1 MLILECL
8 DHHHIVTCHVTRVKM
23 KPTGV
28 ALGKGTGEPLMDS
41 QPLTISSWPRAIL
54 HLDADAFFASC
65 EQAIHPELRGR
76 PVICGKERG
85 IVAAAS
91 YEAKA
96 RGVSR
101 GVRLSDVKKLCP
113 DAVILPSDYETYSL
127 FSVRM
132 FEILRRFSP
141 DVEEY
146 SIDEAF
152 VDLTGLRRS
161 FHGSYEMIADKMR
174 TTIETELGI
183 TVSAGVS
190 LSKVLAKVGSKH
202 KKPNGLT
209 MIPGREIH
217 RYLEKLPIEKVWGIG
232 PNTAAFLRKFGVET
246 ALDYARKD
254 EEFIGKYLSKPYRE
268 IWHELNGRSVYPVT
282 TESKSGYQ
290 SISKTK
296 TFTPPSTDETFVFA
310 QLAKNLENAC
320 IKARKYNLAATRLA
334 LFLRKQDFTS
344 SGVEIKLTRPTA
356 YTAELFGVL
365 RRGFQD
371 LYQPRELFRQ
381 TGVVLCGLVAESGVQ
396 YTLFDDTTRIEKMAR
411 IYESLDE
418 ISRKYGKHTI
428 QHGASLPA
436 KLQAQ
441 HEGERGDV
449 PARKNALFKGEN
461 KRQRLGLPML
471 HIKV

>member
-1 MLILECL
+1 MN
-8 DHHHIVTCHVTRVKM
+8 D
-23 KPTGV
+23 
-28 ALGKGTGEPLMDS
+28 
-41 QPLTISSWPRAIL
+41 QPLIISSWPRAIL

-76 PVICGKERG
+76 PVITGKERG

-96 RGVSR
+96 RGVQR

-161 FHGSYEMIADKMR
+161 FHGPYESIALSMQEA
-174 TTIETELGI
+174 IEQELGLS
-183 TVSAGVS
+183 VSVGVS
-190 LSKVLAKVGSKH
+190 LSKVLAKIGSKH
-202 KKPNGLT
+202 KKPHGIT
-209 MIPGREIH
+209 MIPGRDIH
-217 RYLEKLPIEKVWGIG
+217 LFLGKLPVEKVWGIG
-232 PNTAAFLRKFGVET
+232 PNTAAYLAKHGIRM
-246 ALDYARKD
+246 ALQFAQQD
-254 EEFIGKYLSKPYRE
+254 EGFITKYLSKPYQE

-282 TESKSGYQ
+282 TETKSSYQ
-290 SISKTK
+290 SISKAK

-310 QLAKNLENAC
+310 QLSKNLENAC
-320 IKARKYNLAATRLA
+320 IKARRYHLAANRLV
-334 LFLRKQDFTS
+334 LFLRQQDYRS
-344 SGVEIKLTRPTA
+344 AGAELKLSRPTA
-356 YTAELFGVL
+356 FPAELYTLL
-365 RRGFQD
+365 REGFRD
-371 LYQPRELFRQ
+371 LYRPNTPYRQ
-381 TGVVLCGLVAESGVQ
+381 TGVVLSGLVAENTIQ
-396 YTLFDDTTRIEKMAR
+396 YGLFEDTTKIEKMAKV
-411 IYESLDE
+411 YESIDE
-418 ISRKYGKHTI
+418 LSQKYGKHAV
-428 QHGASLPA
+428 QHGASLPT
-436 KLQAQ
+436 KQQAQ

-449 PARKNALFKGEN
+449 PVRKADLFKGEN

>member
-1 MLILECL
+1 MT
-8 DHHHIVTCHVTRVKM
+8 D
-23 KPTGV
+23 
-28 ALGKGTGEPLMDS
+28 

-76 PVICGKERG
+76 PVITGKERG

-96 RGVSR
+96 RGVQR
-101 GVRLSDVKKLCP
+101 GVRLSEVRKICP

-161 FHGSYEMIADKMR
+161 FHGPYELIARKMQ
-174 TTIETELGI
+174 EVVQQELGLS
-183 TVSAGVS
+183 VSVGVS
-190 LSKVLAKVGSKH
+190 LSKVLAKIGSKH
-202 KKPNGLT
+202 RKPHGLT
-209 MIPGREIH
+209 MVPGRDIH
-217 RYLEKLPIEKVWGIG
+217 RFLETLPVGKVWGIG
-232 PNTAAFLRKFGVET
+232 PNTAAFLGKHGIRT
-246 ALDYARKD
+246 ALDFARK
-254 EEFIGKYLSKPYRE
+254 EERFVQQQLSKPYQE

-282 TESKSGYQ
+282 TEPKTSYQ

-296 TFTPPSTDETFVFA
+296 TFTPPSRDEAFVFA
-310 QLAKNLENAC
+310 QLSKNMENAC
-320 IKARKYNLAATRLA
+320 IKARRYRLAATRLVV
-334 LFLRKQDFTS
+334 FLRKQDFSDT
-344 SGVEIKLTRPTA
+344 GVEIRLTSPTA
-356 YTAELFGVL
+356 FPTELFGAL
-365 RRGFQD
+365 REGFRT
-371 LYQPRELFRQ
+371 LYRFDALYRQ
-381 TGVVLCGLVAESGVQ
+381 TGVVLAGLVPEEGIQHS
-396 YTLFDDTTRIEKMAR
+396 LFDDVAKIEKMAR
-411 IYESLDE
+411 VYRAVDILSE
-418 ISRKYGKHTI
+418 KFGKHAV
-428 QHGASLPA
+428 QHASSLPTR
-436 KLQAQ
+436 LQAQ

-449 PARKNALFKGEN
+449 PVRRSALLRGESL
-461 KRQRLGLPML
+461 RQRLKMPML

>member
-1 MLILECL
+1 MN
-8 DHHHIVTCHVTRVKM
+8 
-23 KPTGV
+23 
-28 ALGKGTGEPLMDS
+28 S
-41 QPLTISSWPRAIL
+41 QPLTISSWPQAIL

-96 RGVSR
+96 KGVQR

-161 FHGSYEMIADKMR
+161 FHGSYEMIAEKMQK
-174 TTIETELGI
+174 TIEQELGI
-183 TVSAGVS
+183 TVSVGVS

-217 RYLEKLPIEKVWGIG
+217 RYLETLPIEKVWGIG
-232 PNTAAFLRKFGVET
+232 PNTSAFLRKFGVET

-254 EEFIGKYLSKPYRE
+254 EEFIGKHLSKPYRE
-268 IWHELNGRSVYPVT
+268 IWHELNGRSVYRVT
-282 TESKSGYQ
+282 TESKSEYQ
-290 SISKTK
+290 SISKAK

-310 QLAKNLENAC
+310 HLSKNLENAC
-320 IKARKYNLAATRLA
+320 IKARKYKLAATRLA

-344 SGVEIKLTRPTA
+344 RGVEIKLTRPTA

-371 LYQPRELFRQ
+371 LYQPGELFRQ

-396 YTLFDDTTRIEKMAR
+396 YTLFDDTAKIDKMAR

-449 PARKNALFKGEN
+449 PARKSTLFKGEN